1 MNSNRRTAPTSLT
14 DWIPFP
20 GRESQ
25 YIIFAWDEDSGY
37 RGDGGDYSGILYG
50 VNNYNPGWSYY
61 HSSAGQIP
69 FNQGAYTNPTA
80 QWWILPP
87 GVPDF

>member
-1 MNSNRRTAPTSLT
+1 LT
-14 DWIPFP
+14 DWIPFA

-37 RGDGGDYSGILYG
+37 SGSGGDYSGILYG
-50 VNNYNPGWSYY
+50 VNDYNPGWSYY

-69 FNQGAYTNPTA
+69 FDQGAYTNPTA
-80 QWWILPP
+80 HWWILPP